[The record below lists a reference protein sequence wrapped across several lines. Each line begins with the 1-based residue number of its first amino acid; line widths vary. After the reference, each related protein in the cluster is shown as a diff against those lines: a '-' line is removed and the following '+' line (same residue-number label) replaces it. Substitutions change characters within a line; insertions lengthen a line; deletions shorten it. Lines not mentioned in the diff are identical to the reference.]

1 MKREFTVAE
10 TAHIARLR
18 ELNNE
23 AHDHLNSA
31 VDAHKKSDAK
41 EIERAH
47 TRLARCLRSVDVE
60 HARFAGDAMQAD
72 LDNNKNIQV
81 SDGVGKSGGSENG
94 RGSPLYTQGNAGIAG
109 WLQRAREG
117 GRRS

>member
-1 MKREFTVAE
+1 MEREFTVAE

-31 VDAHKKSDAK
+31 VDAHQKGDAK
-41 EIERAH
+41 GVERAH
-47 TRLARCLRSVDVE
+47 TRLNRCLRSVDVE
-60 HARFAGDAMQAD
+60 HARMAAEGAQKD
-72 LDNNKNIQV
+72 LDATATIQT
-81 SDGVGKSGGSENG
+81 SDGIAKSDGTANG
-94 RGSPLYTQGNAGIAG
+94 RGSPLYYAGNAGIPGFLA
-109 WLQRAREG
+109 RARQG